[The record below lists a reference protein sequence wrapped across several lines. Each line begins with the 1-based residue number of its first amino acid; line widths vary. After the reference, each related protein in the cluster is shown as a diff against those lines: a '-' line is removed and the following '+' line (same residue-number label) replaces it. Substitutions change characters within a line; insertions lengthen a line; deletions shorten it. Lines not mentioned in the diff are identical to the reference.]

1 MNASVSAA
9 TNVPDTDTLG
19 VFCAACKP
27 GFKPKYS
34 NIDYHIYECEAITN
48 CVMTGDKTSK

>member
-9 TNVPDTDTLG
+9 TNVPDTDSLG

-48 CVMTGDKTSK
+48 CVMTGDKNSK